1 MKKFLLIIAIVA
13 MVLPSCKKINDELD
27 ALGARLDKLEQK
39 TIPTIDEQITAI
51 QTSIE
56 ALEEIDKSLDES
68 IKALE
73 DSDKATAKE
82 IAALKDADKAIEA
95 KIAELKKYVDEAINS
110 TKNWVNATFATLEQL
125 NALSGEVVALK
136 SLVNANKTEAASN
149 LANAI
154 SALETSLKAWVGEQL
169 SNYYTI
175 AEVEAKILA
184 LQNAIA
190 SGDTSLQEELNNLK
204 SQLEASKKDLTEA
217 YKKAIEE
224 AINTNNGVIDTK
236 IANEVAA
243 VNNRINIEIATI
255 NAKIS
260 DIEARLDNVEAQ
272 IKDLLTRIQSVSY
285 IPTYSDGKATVKYAG
300 NISRVI
306 LDFEISPKDAVAEL
320 ANVWQETLSV
330 KAVYTKTRAV
340 SFVDMQIVG
349 FETDTTN
356 GVISVTV
363 SGENLSAEFFS
374 GTQEASAR
382 LSISDG
388 NSSVTS
394 DYIPMVAAEKIDNEI
409 WYTSTNDNVV
419 VPNATDAF
427 GANIVSNTCEYKLG
441 IITFDAPVTSI
452 GDNAFAGRTSLTSV
466 TIPDS
471 VTSIGNWAFNGCKS
485 LTNITIPDSVTSI
498 GVCGFKGCSSMISIT
513 IPDSVTSIG
522 SSAFAGCS
530 SLKSFYGKFAS
541 EDNRYLIIDG
551 VLNSFAIGCGTT
563 EYTIPDS
570 VTSIGGSAFSG
581 CTSLTSITIPD
592 SVTEIGREA
601 FSGCT
606 SLTSV
611 DITDL
616 SVWCKISFSD
626 SYANPLCNGAKLY
639 LNGSELTDI
648 TIPSDITEI
657 QSYAF
662 YSCTSLT
669 SVTIPDSVRWV
680 EWKAFSG
687 CTSLTSATIG
697 NRVIS
702 IGNYAFSGCSSLT
715 SITIPNSVTEIGNY
729 AFYGCSSLTSI
740 TIPDSVTEIG
750 WEAFSGCSALTSINI
765 PKKVG
770 YIGGQAFAGCTGT
783 LLLDNNIIETDYSA
797 SPFDN
802 SQSWLYGSQFT
813 ELIVGS
819 SITTIG
825 DFAFASCGSLT
836 SVTISDGVTA
846 IGEKAFHY
854 CTKLTSITIPESV
867 VSIGTDAMDACSNL
881 TSLYG
886 PLASEDN
893 RCIIIDGELVVF
905 AEAGL
910 TSYSIPDSATTIGFY
925 VFDHCTNLTS
935 ITIPKSVTLIKES
948 AFSGCSALIE
958 VNCMPTTAPN
968 LCNPYTFN
976 NNASGRKIYVPVG
989 SGTAY
994 KTASYW
1000 SEYAADIVEKEF

>member
-1 MKKFLLIIAIVA
+1 MKKLFLLIAVVA

-27 ALGARLDKLEQK
+27 ALGARLDKLEQEA
-39 TIPTIDEQITAI
+39 IPTIDEQIFAI

-82 IAALKDADKAIEA
+82 IAALKESDKAIEA

-110 TKNWVNATFATLEQL
+110 TKDWVNATFATLEQL
-125 NALSGEVVALK
+125 NALSGEVAALK
-136 SLVNANKTEAASN
+136 SLVNANKTEAATN

-175 AEVEAKILA
+175 AEIEAKVLA

-204 SQLEASKKDLTEA
+204 SQLETAKSEVTEA
-217 YKKAIEE
+217 YKKAIKE
-224 AINTNNGVIDTK
+224 AIETNNGVINQK
-236 IANEVAA
+236 IANEIAA
-243 VNNRINIEIATI
+243 VNKRIDEEVAAI
-255 NAKIS
+255 NAKI
-260 DIEARLDNVEAQ
+260 ATLEAQ
-272 IKDLLTRIQSVSY
+272 VNKNTEDIAKLLARIQSVSY
-285 IPTYSDGKATVKYAG
+285 IPTYSDGEATVKYAG
-300 NISRVI
+300 NISRVT

-320 ANVWQETLSV
+320 AKVWQSAVSV
-330 KAVYTKTRAV
+330 KAVYTQTRAV
-340 SFVDMQIVG
+340 SFVEMPIVAFG
-349 FETDTTN
+349 ADTQN

-374 GTQEASAR
+374 GTQEASVA
-382 LSISDG
+382 LAISDG

-419 VPNATDAF
+419 EPNATDAF

-441 IITFDAPVTSI
+441 IITFDAPITSI
-452 GDNAFAGRTSLTSV
+452 GDNAFAGCTSLTSV

-471 VTSIGNWAFNGCKS
+471 VTSIGNWAFYYCTS
-485 LTNITIPDSVTSI
+485 LTSITIPDSVTSI
-498 GVCGFKGCSSMISIT
+498 EYWAFKDCSLLTSIT

-522 SSAFAGCS
+522 AGAFAGCS

-541 EDNRYLIIDG
+541 EDNRCLIVDG
-551 VLNSFAIGCGTT
+551 VLNSFAIGCGAT

-570 VTSIGGSAFSG
+570 FTSIGSAAFSD
-581 CTSLTSITIPD
+581 CTSLTTITIPD
-592 SVTEIGREA
+592 SVTTIGGSA

-616 SVWCKISFSD
+616 SAWCKISFGD

-648 TIPSDITEI
+648 TIPDITEI
-657 QSYAF
+657 KSYAF
-662 YSCTSLT
+662 SGCSSLT
-669 SVTIPDSVRWV
+669 SVTIPDSVRW
-680 EWKAFSG
+680 
-687 CTSLTSATIG
+687 
-697 NRVIS
+697 
-702 IGNYAFSGCSSLT
+702 
-715 SITIPNSVTEIGNY
+715 
-729 AFYGCSSLTSI
+729 
-740 TIPDSVTEIG
+740 IG
-750 WEAFSGCSALTSINI
+750 WETFSGCSALTSINI
-765 PKKVG
+765 PKRVG

-886 PLASEDN
+886 PLASEDH

-910 TSYSIPDSATTIGFY
+910 TSYSIPDSVTTIGFY

-948 AFSGCSALIE
+948 AFTGCSALIE
-958 VNCMPTTAPN
+958 VNCMPTTAPK

-994 KTASYW
+994 KTVPYW

>member
-1 MKKFLLIIAIVA
+1 MKKLFLLIAVVA

-27 ALGARLDKLEQK
+27 ALGARLDKLEQEA
-39 TIPTIDEQITAI
+39 IPTIDEQIAAI

-56 ALEEIDKSLDES
+56 ALAEIDKSLDES

-110 TKNWVNATFATLEQL
+110 TKDWANATFATLEQL
-125 NALSGEVVALK
+125 NALSGEVAALK
-136 SLVNANKTEAASN
+136 SLVNANKTEAATN

-175 AEVEAKILA
+175 AEIEAKVLA

-204 SQLEASKKDLTEA
+204 SQLETAKSEVTEA
-217 YKKAIEE
+217 YKKAIKE
-224 AINTNNGVIDTK
+224 AIETNNGVINQK
-236 IANEVAA
+236 IANEIAA
-243 VNNRINIEIATI
+243 VNKRIDEEVAAI
-255 NAKIS
+255 NAKI
-260 DIEARLDNVEAQ
+260 ATLEAQ
-272 IKDLLTRIQSVSY
+272 VNKNTEDIAKLLARIQSVSY
-285 IPTYSDGKATVKYAG
+285 IPTYSDGKATVKYYS
-300 NISRVI
+300 NISQVT
-306 LDFEISPKDAVAEL
+306 LDFEVSPKDAVAEL
-320 ANVWQETLSV
+320 AKVWKNALSV
-330 KAVYTKTRAV
+330 KAIYTQTRAV
-340 SFVDMQIVG
+340 SFVEMPIVAFG
-349 FETDTTN
+349 ADTQN

-374 GTQEASAR
+374 GTQEASVA
-382 LSISDG
+382 LAISDG
-388 NSSVTS
+388 NNSVTS

-419 VPNATDAF
+419 EPNATDAF

-441 IITFDAPVTSI
+441 IITFDAPITSI
-452 GDNAFAGRTSLTSV
+452 GDNAFAGCTSLTSV

-471 VTSIGNWAFNGCKS
+471 VTSIGNWAFFDCTS
-485 LTNITIPDSVTSI
+485 LTSVIIPNSVTSIGNYAFSGCSSLTSITIPDSVTTIRGSAFSGCTSLTSVTIPDSVTSI
-498 GVCGFKGCSSMISIT
+498 GHK
-513 IPDSVTSIG
+513 
-522 SSAFAGCS
+522 AFSGCS

-541 EDNRYLIIDG
+541 EDKRCLIVDG
-551 VLNSFAIGCGTT
+551 VLNFFAIGCGAT
-563 EYTIPDS
+563 EYTIPNS
-570 VTSIGGSAFSG
+570 VTSIGGYAFEG

-592 SVTEIGREA
+592 SVTKIGDSA
-601 FSGCT
+601 FSSCT
-606 SLTSV
+606 SLTRV

-616 SVWCKISFSD
+616 LAWCRISFGD

-648 TIPSDITEI
+648 TIPSDIAKI
-657 QSYAF
+657 GNYAF
-662 YSCTSLT
+662 YNCSSLT
-669 SVTIPDSVRWV
+669 SVTIPDSIRRI
-680 EWKAFSG
+680 EG
-687 CTSLTSATIG
+687 
-697 NRVIS
+697 
-702 IGNYAFSGCSSLT
+702 
-715 SITIPNSVTEIGNY
+715 
-729 AFYGCSSLTSI
+729 
-740 TIPDSVTEIG
+740 
-750 WEAFSGCSALTSINI
+750 EAFSGCSALTSINI
-765 PKKVG
+765 PKRVG

-783 LLLDNNIIETDYSA
+783 LLLDSNIIETDYSA

-886 PLASEDN
+886 PLASEDH

-910 TSYSIPDSATTIGFY
+910 TSYSIPDSVTTIGFY

-948 AFSGCSALIE
+948 AFTSCSALIE
-958 VNCMPTTAPN
+958 VNCMPTTAPK

-976 NNASGRKIYVPVG
+976 NNASGRKIYVPRNSVE
-989 SGTAY
+989 AY
-994 KTASYW
+994 KSAKYW
-1000 SEYAADIVEKEF
+1000 SGYASDIEGYDF